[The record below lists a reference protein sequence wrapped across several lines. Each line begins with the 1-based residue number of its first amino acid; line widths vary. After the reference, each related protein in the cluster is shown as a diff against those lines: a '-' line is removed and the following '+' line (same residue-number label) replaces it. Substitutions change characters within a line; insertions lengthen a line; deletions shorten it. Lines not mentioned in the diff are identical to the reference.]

1 MQVYNTFL
9 VMSPVIDPQRS
20 KNDIYIYIFKIWHCL
35 SQINF
40 RCDSDT
46 EKKKKCLNVFSSRH
60 NFEKLISNNREKNST
75 GCFQTGRYVVLWDAT
90 LPVAV
95 IPKIMI
101 LLGKMT
107 SLLSQ
112 HDLYTSLFYLFA
124 SPSGAVEI

>member
-1 MQVYNTFL
+1 MILIQ
-9 VMSPVIDPQRS
+9 
-20 KNDIYIYIFKIWHCL
+20 
-35 SQINF
+35 
-40 RCDSDT
+40 
-46 EKKKKCLNVFSSRH
+46 KKKKCLNVFSSRH

-124 SPSGAVEI
+124 SPSGAVEIWFCFINWAGSQVLMVVLYLLDWIPIHIDWSSCLRICISWNK